1 MEISKGQVEISTL
14 LLQTITSICVSDID
28 GIKQIAPRLLGRVYS
43 LLQQEQKQSAIIQ
56 LEKEYLVTID
66 VFIAVAFNTS
76 IPDVCIRLQQHIKN
90 EIEVMTGYQVK
101 SVRIYVGEVYRN

>member
-28 GIKQIAPRLLGRVYS
+28 GIKQIAPRLIGKVYS

-76 IPDVCIRLQQHIKN
+76 IPDVCISLQQHIKN